1 MEFVNEKIIF
11 VQQFYQSMKYFYKRF
26 LAASALLI
34 LIFIGGASGFY
45 LLFDWEYPF
54 IDCLYMTFVTVTTIG
69 YGEIINVSSHPYGRP
84 YTMFIALAGIGVFTY
99 ILTNITAIIVEGEI
113 LKSYKKNRVLK
124 MISKLENHYIICGA
138 TGVSLQ
144 IAKELSS
151 TKREFVFIDKEEHNF
166 GSIASGE
173 YLFVKGDPT
182 DEKIL
187 EIAGVK
193 KAKGLFATSNDDNI
207 NLVITFTS
215 RHLNNGLRIISKCNH
230 PKNADKIKKAGA
242 NSVVSPNTIGG
253 LRIVSEMIRPKVVT
267 FLDTMLRD
275 REKSLRVEEIH
286 VGNKYEGKTVKDLE
300 LRNNNNALLL
310 SIKHDQKWIFNPA
323 DDHELKNGDELIL
336 MITPEEREK
345 LIEKFSTNRT

>member
-1 MEFVNEKIIF
+1 MLV
-11 VQQFYQSMKYFYKRF
+11 
-26 LAASALLI
+26 
-34 LIFIGGASGFY
+34 
-45 LLFDWEYPF
+45 
-54 IDCLYMTFVTVTTIG
+54 
-69 YGEIINVSSHPYGRP
+69 
-84 YTMFIALAGIGVFTY
+84 ALAGIGVFTY

-113 LKSYKKNRVLK
+113 LKTYKKNRVLK

-144 IAKELSS
+144 IAKELAS
-151 TKREFVFIDKEEHNF
+151 TKRAFVFIDKEEHHI
-166 GSIASGE
+166 GSRSSGE

-187 EIAGVK
+187 ELAAVK
-193 KAKGLFATSNDDNI
+193 KATGLFATTNDDNI

-215 RHLNNGLRIISKCNH
+215 RHLNKGLRIISKCNH

-242 NSVVSPNTIGG
+242 DSVVSPNTIGG

-286 VGNKYEGKTVKDLE
+286 LGADYDGKIVKDLD
-300 LRNNNNALLL
+300 LRNSSKALLL
-310 SIKHDQKWIFNPA
+310 AIKEDEKWVFNPP
-323 DDHELKNGDELIL
+323 DDHKLKKGDELIF
-336 MITPEEREK
+336 MVTPEEREILK
-345 LIEKFSTNRT
+345 ERFSN